1 MTKVIRSMLTVIAVL
16 AAAPALAYQVT
27 GEVKDLSDTSITVV
41 QEKGKNKG
49 EKFEMAR
56 DAGTKVSGELKK
68 GGKVTVE
75 YTLTAKSIEAKA
87 EKAEKPAKKK

>member
-1 MTKVIRSMLTVIAVL
+1 MTKAIRSILTILTALAVA

-56 DAGTKVSGELKK
+56 DAGTKVTGELKK

-87 EKAEKPAKKK
+87 EKPAKK

>member
-1 MTKVIRSMLTVIAVL
+1 MANAIRSILAILAV
-16 AAAPALAYQVT
+16 AAAGQALAYQVT
-27 GEVKDLSDTSITVV
+27 GEVKDVSDTSITVV

-56 DAGTKVSGELKK
+56 DASTKVSGDLKK
-68 GGKVTVE
+68 GAKVTVE

-87 EKAEKPAKKK
+87 EKAEKPKKK

>member
-1 MTKVIRSMLTVIAVL
+1 MAKAIRSILAVL
-16 AAAPALAYQVT
+16 AVSAAGQALAYQVT
-27 GEVKDLSDTSITVV
+27 GEVKDVSDTSITVV

-56 DAGTKVSGELKK
+56 DAGTKVTGELKK

-87 EKAEKPAKKK
+87 EKPAKPAKKK